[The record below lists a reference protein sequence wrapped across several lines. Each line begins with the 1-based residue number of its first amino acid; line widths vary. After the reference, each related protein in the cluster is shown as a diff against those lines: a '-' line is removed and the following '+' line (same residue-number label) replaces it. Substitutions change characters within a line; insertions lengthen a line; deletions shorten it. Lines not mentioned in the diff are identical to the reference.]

1 MSELDSTPRALPT
14 HVHLVGGPPM
24 WNGATLTPEL
34 RGPDDLY
41 AILQVTDGTQL
52 PERAEDE
59 DTNPAAVYGPLPD
72 ATHPADLAEWYFR
85 GWWPHSPTDPTP
97 RRHLADYLLRKAGQQ
112 ETGWMNRHLGLILEV
127 ANSTRDDDPEIAVRL
142 HESLHSYLSRQDLMT
157 AVDNAERAV
166 AAARALDRPAVL
178 CDQLLELSSAHRR
191 RGDHSHAIAA
201 AQEALDLEGITP
213 GQQALARYTLAMSL
227 AWSGAHAPALK
238 LYEQLHAHRGD
249 LDEGLR
255 GAVDNGLAWSLAGVG
270 RPQEALPHAQRAL
283 DWARESGDE
292 RTLAAAL
299 DTVGQVQAATG
310 NVADARSAYREA
322 LELYRSIGYRARTD
336 QTLEVLHMLH
346 QQG

>member
-1 MSELDSTPRALPT
+1 MSTPNSTTPQVL
-14 HVHLVGGPPM
+14 LVGGPPM
-24 WNGATLTPEL
+24 WDGTTMDPEL
-34 RGPDDLY
+34 RGPDDY

-59 DTNPAAVYGPLPD
+59 DTNPAAVYGPLPNT
-72 ATHPADLAEWYFR
+72 THPDDLAEWYFR

-97 RRHLADYLLRKAGQQ
+97 RQYLADYLLRKAGQQ
-112 ETGWMNRHLGLILEV
+112 ETGWVGRHYQLILEV
-127 ANSTRDDDPEIAVRL
+127 ADSTRDDDPETAVRL
-142 HESLHSYLSRQDLMT
+142 HESLHDHLSREDLVA

-191 RGDHSHAIAA
+191 RGDHPQAIAA
-201 AQEALDLEGITP
+201 AQEALDLDGLAPDQE
-213 GQQALARYTLAMSL
+213 AHARYTLAMSL
-227 AWSGAHAPALK
+227 AWSGEHAPALT
-238 LYEQLHAHRGD
+238 LYEQLHAHRD

-255 GAVDNGLAWSLAGVG
+255 GAVDNGLAWSLAELG

-299 DTVGQVQAATG
+299 DTVGQVQTAVGDVDEAQ
-310 NVADARSAYREA
+310 ASYREA
-322 LELYRSIGYRARTD
+322 LELYRSIGYQARID
-336 QTLEVLHMLH
+336 QTLEALHLLH